1 MNAEAALKLV
11 YAVDAIFPPLTGIG
25 RYAWELG
32 SRLRRAPE
40 VAEIRFISMGRWV
53 EELDSL
59 LDAPRTGAAAA
70 VPGGATRKLAVALRK
85 YLARRVW
92 AVHAYS
98 ALAPRLMQQRLRP
111 YGDFLY
117 HSPNFFLPPF
127 DGRSVATIHDL
138 STYKFPEAHPDARRR
153 LFDLEMKR
161 TLRHASHLLTD
172 SEATRREVI
181 DFFGWP
187 AGRVSA
193 VHLGVSADFRPRSD
207 AELAPV
213 LARHGLSRGGYTLCV
228 STIEPRKKI
237 GPLLRAY
244 ECLPAGLR
252 DRFPLVLAG
261 ASGWLNEDVLA
272 QLERG
277 RRAGWVRQLGFVPE
291 TDLPH
296 LYAGACAF
304 AYPSI
309 YEGFGLPVLEAMAS
323 GVPVLTSGR
332 SSLPEVAGGAAWL
345 VEPDD
350 HQALLDGLAKVLQD
364 EPWREQSR
372 SRGLAV
378 AAGKTWDACVDN
390 TLEVYRAVRR

>member
-1 MNAEAALKLV
+1 MKLV

-32 SRLRRAPE
+32 TRLRVVE
-40 VAEIRFISMGRWV
+40 EIEDIRFISMGRWV
-53 EELDSL
+53 DDLDSL
-59 LDAPRTGAAAA
+59 LKAPGAGTGTAGVAPAGTA
-70 VPGGATRKLAVALRK
+70 RSLAVALRK
-85 YLARRVW
+85 NLACRVW

-98 ALAPRLMQQRLRP
+98 ALAPRLMQHRLRQ
-111 YGDFLY
+111 YGDYLY
-117 HSPNFFLPPF
+117 HSPNFFLSPF
-127 DGRSVATIHDL
+127 DGASVATIHDL
-138 STYKFPEAHPDARRR
+138 SVYKFPESHPDARRR

-161 TLRHASHLLTD
+161 TLRLASHLVTD

-181 DFFGWP
+181 DFFCWP
-187 AGRVSA
+187 AERVSA
-193 VHLGVSADFRPRSD
+193 VHLGVSADYRPRTD

-213 LARHGLSRGGYTLCV
+213 LARYGLIRGGYTLCV

-244 ECLPAGLR
+244 GGLPAELR

-261 ASGWLNEDVLA
+261 ASGWLNVDILA

-277 RRAGWVRQLGFVPE
+277 QLAGWVHQLGFVPE
-291 TDLPH
+291 ADLPH

-323 GVPVLTSGR
+323 GVPVLTSGF
-332 SSLPEVAGGAAWL
+332 SSLPEVADGAAWL
-345 VEPDD
+345 VDPDD
-350 HQALLDGLAKVLQD
+350 DQALLDGLAKVLQD
-364 EPWREQSR
+364 EPWREQAR
-372 SRGLAV
+372 NRGLEV
-378 AAGKTWDACVDN
+378 AAGKTWDGCVKN
-390 TLEVYRAVRR
+390 TLEVYRSVRR